1 MTELDRVG
9 SFDTLNL
16 TGFHGFCKSAR
27 SARGQREQRWHVCTV
42 MVLLHVHFCSKSLGF
57 RLPV

>member
-27 SARGQREQRWHVCTV
+27 SARGQREQR
-42 MVLLHVHFCSKSLGF
+42 
-57 RLPV
+57 